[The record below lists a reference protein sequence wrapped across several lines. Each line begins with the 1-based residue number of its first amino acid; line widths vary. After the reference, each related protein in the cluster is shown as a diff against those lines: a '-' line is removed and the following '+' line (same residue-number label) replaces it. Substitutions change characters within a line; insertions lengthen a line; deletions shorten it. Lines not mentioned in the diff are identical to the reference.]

1 MMFIGVIIIGL
12 IFYQL
17 YGNPMKGHTAQSGTN
32 AENILKERYIRGEI
46 DEETY
51 KRMKDTILNK

>member
-1 MMFIGVIIIGL
+1 MMFIGAILIGL
-12 IFYQL
+12 IFYL
-17 YGNPMKGHTAQSGTN
+17 VYGNPIKERTAQNGTN

-51 KRMKDTILNK
+51 RKMKDVILSK

>member
-1 MMFIGVIIIGL
+1 MFIGVIIIGL
-12 IFYQL
+12 IIYQF
-17 YGNPMKGHTAQSGTN
+17 YGNTNKEHTAHSGTN

-51 KRMKDTILNK
+51 KKMKDVILNK

>member
-1 MMFIGVIIIGL
+1 MFIGIIIIGL
-12 IFYQL
+12 IFYQF

-51 KRMKDTILNK
+51 KKMKDTILNK